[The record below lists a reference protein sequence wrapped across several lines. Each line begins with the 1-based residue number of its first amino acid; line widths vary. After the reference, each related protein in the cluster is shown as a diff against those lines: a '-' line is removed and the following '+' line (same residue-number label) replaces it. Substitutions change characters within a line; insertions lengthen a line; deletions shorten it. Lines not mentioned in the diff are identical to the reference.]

1 MELKKYTE
9 QFEHLETPFYF
20 YDIDLLK
27 KTFAEAKLH
36 VQTIQNSMLHLAM
49 KANYNETILRYA
61 QQAGFGIDAVSGGE
75 ILRADQLG
83 FSHNKIVFAGVGKT
97 DKEILIA
104 LDRDILCF
112 NVESIDEIDIINNLA
127 GKRGK
132 NASLAIRINP
142 NIDAHTHKN
151 ITTGL
156 KENKFG
162 IELEDL
168 IPTILKVQNLP
179 NVNYYGLH
187 FHIGSQIMEYS
198 CFVSL
203 CHKINEIQ
211 DTLESLG
218 IHTHSINIGGGLG
231 VDYESPQEHPIPD
244 FKGYFNIF
252 KNNLK
257 LRPGQTFHCELG
269 RALTAQYGA
278 LISRVIF
285 VKKARTKQFAILDA
299 GFTDLIRPSLYQAHH
314 KAINLT
320 SNKPQE
326 TYDIV
331 GPICETTD
339 TFEENATLPQTQRG
353 DLVALLSAGAYGHV
367 MASQYNYRELI
378 KEITSEQLKKS

>member
-9 QFEHLETPFYF
+9 QFERLETPFYF

-127 GKRGK
+127 GKKGK

-156 KENKFG
+156 K
-162 IELEDL
+162 
-168 IPTILKVQNLP
+168 
-179 NVNYYGLH
+179 
-187 FHIGSQIMEYS
+187 
-198 CFVSL
+198 
-203 CHKINEIQ
+203 
-211 DTLESLG
+211 
-218 IHTHSINIGGGLG
+218 
-231 VDYESPQEHPIPD
+231 
-244 FKGYFNIF
+244 
-252 KNNLK
+252 
-257 LRPGQTFHCELG
+257 
-269 RALTAQYGA
+269 
-278 LISRVIF
+278 
-285 VKKARTKQFAILDA
+285 
-299 GFTDLIRPSLYQAHH
+299 
-314 KAINLT
+314 
-320 SNKPQE
+320 
-326 TYDIV
+326 
-331 GPICETTD
+331 
-339 TFEENATLPQTQRG
+339 
-353 DLVALLSAGAYGHV
+353 
-367 MASQYNYRELI
+367 
-378 KEITSEQLKKS
+378 